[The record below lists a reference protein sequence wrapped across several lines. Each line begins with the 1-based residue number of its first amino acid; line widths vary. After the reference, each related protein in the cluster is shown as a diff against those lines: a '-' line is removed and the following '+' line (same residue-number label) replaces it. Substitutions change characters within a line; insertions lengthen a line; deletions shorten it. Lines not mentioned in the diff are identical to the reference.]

1 MKVNSA
7 TTPSIQNKDVSGST
21 SAKRSEKA
29 GAADAA
35 SKVSAKA
42 VDASSVRP
50 EISAKAKEFSK
61 AQELAS
67 KAPDVREEKI
77 AELKKRIASG
87 NYQVNAQAIAD
98 KMVEEHVTSGIG

>member
-7 TTPSIQNKDVSGST
+7 NTQAIQNKDVSGAAN
-21 SAKRSEKA
+21 AKRSEMA
-29 GAADAA
+29 SAADAA